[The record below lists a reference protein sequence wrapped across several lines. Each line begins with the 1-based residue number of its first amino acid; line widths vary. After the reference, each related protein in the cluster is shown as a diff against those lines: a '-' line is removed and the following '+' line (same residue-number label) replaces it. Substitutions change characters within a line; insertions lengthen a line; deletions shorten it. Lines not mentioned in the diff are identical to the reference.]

1 MHRSGIA
8 APYVPIQIKDIQVTR
23 HIMKLFPA
31 LEQRYTAEQ
40 LSAGAAQRLAQEIAF
55 APVVFQV
62 SRLMVKFGILD
73 RLNDSADGMTLE
85 EIAESAGLSRY
96 AAQVLLESSLTIG
109 TVLVQ
114 DDRYFISKAGW
125 FLLKDQMARVN
136 MDFVHEVCYQGLFD
150 LEATL
155 LNGKPEGLK
164 VFGNWPTI
172 YEGLSQLPAVT
183 QEKWFA
189 FDHYYSDNSFAE
201 ALAIVFSRPVKK
213 LLDVGGNTGRW
224 AVQCVGHN
232 QDVEVTVMDLPQQIG
247 LMRKAVAGK
256 AGEARIH
263 GHPANL
269 LDASVPFPEG
279 FDAIWMSQFLD
290 CFSEEEV
297 TGILSRAARSMGA
310 DTDLYIMEPF
320 WDRQKYETAAYCLT
334 QTSIYFTAMANGN
347 SKIYHSEDMIR
358 CVENAGLQV
367 VGIHDKL
374 GRGHSILR
382 CRKKD

>member
-1 MHRSGIA
+1 
-8 APYVPIQIKDIQVTR
+8 
-23 HIMKLFPA
+23 MKLFPA
-31 LEQRYTAEQ
+31 LEERYSTEQ
-40 LSAGAAQRLAQEIAF
+40 LSAEAAQRLAQEIAF

-73 RLNDSADGMTLE
+73 CLNGRQEGMTLA
-85 EIAESAGLSRY
+85 EIAESVGLSRY
-96 AAQVLLESSLTIG
+96 AAQVLLEASLSIG
-109 TVLVQ
+109 TVITQ
-114 DDRYFISKAGW
+114 NDRYLITKAGW
-125 FLLKDQMARVN
+125 FLIKDWMVGVN
-136 MDFVHEVCYQGLFD
+136 MDFIHEVCYQGLFD

-172 YEGLSQLPAVT
+172 YEGLSQLPETAR
-183 QEKWFA
+183 EKWLA
-189 FDHYYSDNSFAE
+189 FDHYYSDNSFPE
-201 ALAIVFSRPVKK
+201 ALEIVFAKPVAK

-224 AVQCVGHN
+224 ALQCVGYN
-232 QDVEVTVMDLPQQIG
+232 QGVEVTIMDLPQQLD
-247 LMRKAVAGK
+247 LMRQAVQGK
-256 AGEARIH
+256 EGAERIH

-269 LDASVPFPEG
+269 LDPAVPFPEG

-297 TGILSRAARSMGA
+297 TSILSRAAKSMGA

-334 QTSIYFTAMANGN
+334 QSSIYFTAMANGN
-347 SKIYHSEDMIR
+347 SKFYHSEDMIR
-358 CVENAGLQV
+358 CVGDAGLKV
-367 VGIHDKL
+367 AEIHDGL

-382 CRKKD
+382 CRKA

>member
-1 MHRSGIA
+1 
-8 APYVPIQIKDIQVTR
+8 
-23 HIMKLFPA
+23 MKLFPA
-31 LEQRYTAEQ
+31 LEERYSADR

-73 RLNDSADGMTLE
+73 CLNGRQEGMTLA

-96 AAQVLLESSLTIG
+96 AAQVLLEASLSIG
-109 TVLVQ
+109 TVITQ
-114 DDRYFISKAGW
+114 NDRYLIAKAGW
-125 FLLKDQMARVN
+125 FLIKDRMVGVN
-136 MDFVHEVCYQGLFD
+136 MDFIHEVCYQGLFD

-172 YEGLSQLPAVT
+172 YEGLSQLPETAR
-183 QEKWFA
+183 EKWLA
-189 FDHYYSDNSFAE
+189 FDHYYSDNSFPE
-201 ALAIVFSRPVKK
+201 ALEIVFAKPVAK

-224 AVQCVGHN
+224 ALQCVGYN
-232 QDVEVTVMDLPQQIG
+232 QDVEVTIMDLPQQLG
-247 LMRKAVAGK
+247 LMSQAVQGK
-256 AGEARIH
+256 EGAERIH

-269 LDASVPFPEG
+269 LDPAVPFPEG

-297 TGILSRAARSMGA
+297 TSILSRAAKSMGA

-334 QTSIYFTAMANGN
+334 QSSIYFTAMANGN
-347 SKIYHSEDMIR
+347 SKFYHSEDMIR
-358 CVENAGLQV
+358 CVGDAGLKV
-367 VGIHDKL
+367 AEIHDGL

-382 CRKKD
+382 CRKA

>member
-1 MHRSGIA
+1 
-8 APYVPIQIKDIQVTR
+8 
-23 HIMKLFPA
+23 MKLFPA
-31 LEQRYTAEQ
+31 LEERYSADR

-73 RLNDSADGMTLE
+73 CLNGRQEGMTLA

-96 AAQVLLESSLTIG
+96 AAQVLLEASLSIG
-109 TVLVQ
+109 TVITQ
-114 DDRYFISKAGW
+114 NDRYLIAKAGW
-125 FLLKDQMARVN
+125 FLIKDRMVGVN
-136 MDFVHEVCYQGLFD
+136 MDFIHEVCYQGLFD

-172 YEGLSQLPAVT
+172 YEGLSQLPETAR
-183 QEKWFA
+183 EKWLA
-189 FDHYYSDNSFAE
+189 FDHYYSDNSFPE
-201 ALAIVFSRPVKK
+201 ALEIVFAKPVAK

-224 AVQCVGHN
+224 ALQCVGYN
-232 QDVEVTVMDLPQQIG
+232 QDVEVTIMDLPQQLG
-247 LMRKAVAGK
+247 LMRQAVEGK
-256 AGEARIH
+256 EGAERIH

-269 LDASVPFPEG
+269 LDPAVPFPEG

-297 TGILSRAARSMGA
+297 TSILSRAAKSMGA

-334 QTSIYFTAMANGN
+334 QSSIYFTAMANGN
-347 SKIYHSEDMIR
+347 SKFYHSEDMIR
-358 CVENAGLQV
+358 CVGDAGLKV
-367 VGIHDKL
+367 AEIHDGL

-382 CRKKD
+382 CRKA

>member
-1 MHRSGIA
+1 
-8 APYVPIQIKDIQVTR
+8 
-23 HIMKLFPA
+23 MKLFPA
-31 LEQRYTAEQ
+31 LEERYSTEQ

-73 RLNDSADGMTLE
+73 CLNGRQEGMTLA

-96 AAQVLLESSLTIG
+96 AAQVLLEASLSIG
-109 TVLVQ
+109 TVITQ
-114 DDRYFISKAGW
+114 NDRYLITKAGW
-125 FLLKDQMARVN
+125 FLIKDRMVGVN
-136 MDFVHEVCYQGLFD
+136 MDFIHEVCYQGLFE

-172 YEGLSQLPAVT
+172 YEGLSQLPETAR
-183 QEKWFA
+183 EKWLA
-189 FDHYYSDNSFAE
+189 FDHYYSDNSFPE
-201 ALAIVFSRPVKK
+201 ALEIVFAKPVAK

-224 AVQCVGHN
+224 ALQCVGYN
-232 QDVEVTVMDLPQQIG
+232 QDVEVTIMDLPQQLG
-247 LMRKAVAGK
+247 LMRQAVEGK
-256 AGEARIH
+256 EGAERIH

-269 LDASVPFPEG
+269 LDPAVPFPEG

-297 TGILSRAARSMGA
+297 TSILSRAAKSMGA

-334 QTSIYFTAMANGN
+334 QSSIYFTAMANGN
-347 SKIYHSEDMIR
+347 SKFYHSEDMIR
-358 CVENAGLQV
+358 CVGDAGLKV
-367 VGIHDKL
+367 AEIHDGL

-382 CRKKD
+382 CRKA